1 MCNHHSDHNHCECH
15 HHEHHHEHHHHEH
28 HHNHGILSQLIPII
42 ISVILLIIIVLVD
55 HNLNLEMWQRLVLY
69 LVPYLIVG
77 HSTIKE
83 AIEGIIVG
91 DVFNEHFLMTL
102 ATVGALSIGFMPE
115 GKPEFVE
122 AVFVMLFFQIGE
134 FFESYAEGQSKRS
147 IAHLMDIRPDTA
159 NIKREGRLLTVN
171 ASEVAL
177 GEIITVKPGERI
189 PLDGTIVEGSS
200 TLDTAALTGES
211 LPKEVHVGDNVTSG
225 CVNLSGVLHVKT
237 QSTYKDSTVSKI
249 LQLVENA
256 AERKSSSEAF
266 ISRFARVYTPIVVLL
281 AVGVACIPPLF
292 ADSYAVA
299 FTKWLYNALTFLIV
313 SCPCALVISVPLT
326 FFAGMG
332 AASRRGILVKGANY
346 IDLLARL
353 DNVVFDKTG
362 TLTRGHFV
370 VTAIHPEKID
380 ADQLLHLAAH
390 VEHFTSHPIGA
401 TLRDSFPKESCDG
414 CKIDE
419 VEEIA
424 GQGVRAKVTLYDTGI
439 SHIVSVG
446 NSKLME
452 NVGAKWHPC
461 HHSGT
466 IIHVAIDGIYAG
478 HIVIS
483 DQVKQESKEAI
494 ERLRQL
500 GVKKTIMLTGDSH
513 EVADTVAKE
522 LNIDEWHANLLPSD
536 KVTMMEQL
544 TPVTAFVG
552 DGINDAPVIARAD
565 VGIAMGGLG
574 SDAAIDAADVVL
586 MDDNPL
592 KVATAITIARRTIRV
607 AQENIVFAITVKLAV
622 LILAIFSL
630 STLGMAIF
638 ADVGV
643 TVLAVFN
650 AMRAAYLLELK
661 KLKKLKELKPLVFF
675 LEYSL

>member
-15 HHEHHHEHHHHEH
+15 HHEHHHHEHHHHEHH

-42 ISVILLIIIVLVD
+42 TSVILLIVIVLVD

-159 NIKREGRLLTVN
+159 NIEREGRLLTVN

-189 PLDGTIVEGSS
+189 PLDGTIAEGSS

-281 AVGVACIPPLF
+281 AVGVACIPPFF

-439 SHIVSVG
+439 SHMVSVG

-452 NVGAKWHPC
+452 NVGAKWRPC

-483 DQVKQESKEAI
+483 DEVKQESKEAI

-500 GVKKTIMLTGDSH
+500 GVKKTIMLTGDSR

-650 AMRAAYLLELK
+650 AMRAAYLER
-661 KLKKLKELKPLVFF
+661 
-675 LEYSL
+675 S

>member
-15 HHEHHHEHHHHEH
+15 HHEHHHHEHHHHN
-28 HHNHGILSQLIPII
+28 NHGILSQLIPII
-42 ISVILLIIIVLVD
+42 TSVILLIVIVLVD

-159 NIKREGRLLTVN
+159 NIEREGRLLTVN

-189 PLDGTIVEGSS
+189 PLDGIIAEGSS
-200 TLDTAALTGES
+200 TVDTAALTGES

-281 AVGVACIPPLF
+281 AVGVACVPPLF

-362 TLTRGHFV
+362 TLTRGQFV

-439 SHIVSVG
+439 SHMVSVG

-500 GVKKTIMLTGDSH
+500 GVKKTIMLTGDSR

-650 AMRAAYLLELK
+650 AMRAAYSTCK
-661 KLKKLKELKPLVFF
+661 
-675 LEYSL
+675 S

>member
-15 HHEHHHEHHHHEH
+15 HHEHHHHEHHHHH
-28 HHNHGILSQLIPII
+28 HGILSQLIPII
-42 ISVILLIIIVLVD
+42 TSVILLIVIVLVD

-159 NIKREGRLLTVN
+159 NIEREGRLLTVN

-189 PLDGTIVEGSS
+189 PLDGTIAEGSS

-380 ADQLLHLAAH
+380 KNHLLHLAAH

-401 TLRDSFPKESCDG
+401 TLRSSFPKESCDG

-439 SHIVSVG
+439 SHMVSVG

-452 NVGAKWHPC
+452 NVGAKWRPC

-478 HIVIS
+478 HIVIC

-650 AMRAAYLLELK
+650 AMRAAH
-661 KLKKLKELKPLVFF
+661 
-675 LEYSL
+675 ST

>member
-15 HHEHHHEHHHHEH
+15 HHEHHHHEH
-28 HHNHGILSQLIPII
+28 HHNHSVLSQLIPII
-42 ISVILLIIIVLVD
+42 TSVILLIAVVLVD

-159 NIKREGRLLTVN
+159 NIEREGRLLTVN

-189 PLDGTIVEGSS
+189 PLDGTIVEGYSA
-200 TLDTAALTGES
+200 LDTAALTGES

-362 TLTRGHFV
+362 TLTRGQFV

-439 SHIVSVG
+439 SHMVSVG

-494 ERLRQL
+494 ERLQQL

-650 AMRAAYLLELK
+650 AMRAAY
-661 KLKKLKELKPLVFF
+661 
-675 LEYSL
+675 ST

>member
-15 HHEHHHEHHHHEH
+15 HHEHHHHEHHHH
-28 HHNHGILSQLIPII
+28 HNSVLSQLIPII
-42 ISVILLIIIVLVD
+42 TSVILLIVIVLVD

-159 NIKREGRLLTVN
+159 NIEREGRLLTVN
-171 ASEVAL
+171 ASEVVL

-189 PLDGTIVEGSS
+189 PLDGIIVEGSS

-292 ADSYAVA
+292 AENYAVA

-362 TLTRGHFV
+362 TLTRGQFV

-380 ADQLLHLAAH
+380 ADHLLHLAAH

-439 SHIVSVG
+439 SHMVSVG

-483 DQVKQESKEAI
+483 DEVKQESKEAI

-650 AMRAAYLLELK
+650 AMRAAYSLER
-661 KLKKLKELKPLVFF
+661 
-675 LEYSL
+675 S

>member
-15 HHEHHHEHHHHEH
+15 HHEHHHHEHHHH
-28 HHNHGILSQLIPII
+28 NSVLSQLIPII
-42 ISVILLIIIVLVD
+42 ISVILLIVIVLVD

-159 NIKREGRLLTVN
+159 NIEREGRLLTVN

-189 PLDGTIVEGSS
+189 PLDGIIAEGSS

-362 TLTRGHFV
+362 TLTRGQFV

-424 GQGVRAKVTLYDTGI
+424 GQGVRAKVTLYDTGV
-439 SHIVSVG
+439 SHMVSVG

-452 NVGAKWHPC
+452 NVGAKWRPC

-500 GVKKTIMLTGDSH
+500 GVKKTIMLTGDSR

-650 AMRAAYLLELK
+650 AMRAAY
-661 KLKKLKELKPLVFF
+661 
-675 LEYSL
+675 STCAS

>member
-28 HHNHGILSQLIPII
+28 HHHNSVLSQLIPII
-42 ISVILLIIIVLVD
+42 ISVILLIVIVLVD

-159 NIKREGRLLTVN
+159 NIEREGRLLTVN

-189 PLDGTIVEGSS
+189 PLDGTIAEGSS

-362 TLTRGHFV
+362 TLTRGQFV

-380 ADQLLHLAAH
+380 ADHLLHLAAH

-439 SHIVSVG
+439 SHMVSVG

-452 NVGAKWHPC
+452 NVGAKWRPC

-650 AMRAAYLLELK
+650 AMRAAYSTLA
-661 KLKKLKELKPLVFF
+661 
-675 LEYSL
+675 S

>member
-15 HHEHHHEHHHHEH
+15 HHEHHHHEHHHH
-28 HHNHGILSQLIPII
+28 NSVLSQLIPII
-42 ISVILLIIIVLVD
+42 TSVILLIAVVLVD

-159 NIKREGRLLTVN
+159 NIEREGRLLTVN

-189 PLDGTIVEGSS
+189 PLDGIIAEGSS

-362 TLTRGHFV
+362 TLTRGQFV

-439 SHIVSVG
+439 SHMVSVG

-452 NVGAKWHPC
+452 NVGAKWRPC

-500 GVKKTIMLTGDSH
+500 GVKKTIMLTGDSR

-650 AMRAAYLLELK
+650 AMRAAYSTCE
-661 KLKKLKELKPLVFF
+661 
-675 LEYSL
+675 S

>member
-15 HHEHHHEHHHHEH
+15 HHEHHHHEHHHHEH
-28 HHNHGILSQLIPII
+28 HHHNNHGTLSQLIPII
-42 ISVILLIIIVLVD
+42 TSVILLIAVVLVD

-159 NIKREGRLLTVN
+159 NIEREGRLLTVN

-189 PLDGTIVEGSS
+189 PLDGIIAEGSS
-200 TLDTAALTGES
+200 TVDTAALTGES

-362 TLTRGHFV
+362 TLTRGQFV
-370 VTAIHPEKID
+370 VTAIHPEEID

-439 SHIVSVG
+439 SHMVSVG

-452 NVGAKWHPC
+452 NVGAKWRPC

-494 ERLRQL
+494 ERLKQL

-650 AMRAAYLLELK
+650 AMRAAYSTLA
-661 KLKKLKELKPLVFF
+661 
-675 LEYSL
+675 S

>member
-15 HHEHHHEHHHHEH
+15 HHEHHH
-28 HHNHGILSQLIPII
+28 HNHGILSQLIPII
-42 ISVILLIIIVLVD
+42 TSVILLIAVVIVD

-159 NIKREGRLLTVN
+159 NIEREGRLLTVN
-171 ASEVAL
+171 ASEVVL

-370 VTAIHPEKID
+370 VTAIHPEKFD

-419 VEEIA
+419 VKEIA

-439 SHIVSVG
+439 SHMVSVG

-494 ERLRQL
+494 RRLRQL
-500 GVKKTIMLTGDSH
+500 GVKKTIMLTGDSR

-650 AMRAAYLLELK
+650 AMRAAYSTCK
-661 KLKKLKELKPLVFF
+661 
-675 LEYSL
+675 S

>member
-15 HHEHHHEHHHHEH
+15 HHEHHHHEH
-28 HHNHGILSQLIPII
+28 HHNNSVLSQLIPII
-42 ISVILLIIIVLVD
+42 TSVILLIAVVLVD

-159 NIKREGRLLTVN
+159 NIEREGRLLTVN

-189 PLDGTIVEGSS
+189 PLDGTIAEGSS
-200 TLDTAALTGES
+200 TVDTAALTGES

-362 TLTRGHFV
+362 TLTRGQFV

-439 SHIVSVG
+439 SHMVSVG

-494 ERLRQL
+494 ERLQQL
-500 GVKKTIMLTGDSH
+500 GVKKTIMLTGDSR

-650 AMRAAYLLELK
+650 AMRAAYSTLA
-661 KLKKLKELKPLVFF
+661 
-675 LEYSL
+675 S

>member
-1 MCNHHSDHNHCECH
+1 MQKKTEQTMCNHHSDHNHCECH
-15 HHEHHHEHHHHEH
+15 HHEHHHDHHHH
-28 HHNHGILSQLIPII
+28 NSVLSQLIPII
-42 ISVILLIIIVLVD
+42 TSVILLIVIVLVD

-159 NIKREGRLLTVN
+159 NIEREGRLLTVN

-189 PLDGTIVEGSS
+189 PLDGIIAEGSS
-200 TLDTAALTGES
+200 TVDTAALTGES

-362 TLTRGHFV
+362 TLTRGQFV

-380 ADQLLHLAAH
+380 ADHLLHLAAH

-439 SHIVSVG
+439 SHMVSVG

-452 NVGAKWHPC
+452 NVGAKWRPC

-500 GVKKTIMLTGDSH
+500 GVKKTIMLTGDSR

-536 KVTMMEQL
+536 KVTMMEKL

-650 AMRAAYLLELK
+650 AMRAAYLER
-661 KLKKLKELKPLVFF
+661 
-675 LEYSL
+675 S

>member
-15 HHEHHHEHHHHEH
+15 HHEHHHHEHHHHEH
-28 HHNHGILSQLIPII
+28 HHNHSVLSQLIPIVT
-42 ISVILLIIIVLVD
+42 SVILLIAVVLVD

-159 NIKREGRLLTVN
+159 NIEREGRLLTVN

-189 PLDGTIVEGSS
+189 PLDGIIAEGSS

-362 TLTRGHFV
+362 TLTRGQFV

-380 ADQLLHLAAH
+380 ADHLLHLAAH

-439 SHIVSVG
+439 SHMVSVG

-452 NVGAKWHPC
+452 NVGAKWRPC

-500 GVKKTIMLTGDSH
+500 GVKKTIMLTGDSR

-592 KVATAITIARRTIRV
+592 KVATAITIARRTIRL

-650 AMRAAYLLELK
+650 AMRAAYLER
-661 KLKKLKELKPLVFF
+661 
-675 LEYSL
+675 S

>member
-15 HHEHHHEHHHHEH
+15 HHEHHHHEH
-28 HHNHGILSQLIPII
+28 HHNHSVLSQLIPII
-42 ISVILLIIIVLVD
+42 TSVILLIAVVLVD

-159 NIKREGRLLTVN
+159 NIEREGRLLTVN

-177 GEIITVKPGERI
+177 GEIIIVKPGERI
-189 PLDGTIVEGSS
+189 PLDGTIAEGSS

-362 TLTRGHFV
+362 TLTRGQFV

-380 ADQLLHLAAH
+380 ADHLLHLAAH

-439 SHIVSVG
+439 SHMVSVG

-500 GVKKTIMLTGDSH
+500 GVKKTIMLTGDSR

-592 KVATAITIARRTIRV
+592 KVATAITIARRTIRL

-650 AMRAAYLLELK
+650 AMRAAYSTLA
-661 KLKKLKELKPLVFF
+661 
-675 LEYSL
+675 S

>member
-15 HHEHHHEHHHHEH
+15 HHEHHHHEH
-28 HHNHGILSQLIPII
+28 HHNHSVLSQLIPIVT
-42 ISVILLIIIVLVD
+42 SVILLIAVVLVD

-159 NIKREGRLLTVN
+159 NIEREGRLLTVN

-189 PLDGTIVEGSS
+189 PLDGTIAEGSS

-362 TLTRGHFV
+362 TLTRGQFV

-380 ADQLLHLAAH
+380 ADHLLHLAAH

-439 SHIVSVG
+439 SHMVSVG

-452 NVGAKWHPC
+452 NVGAKWRPC

-650 AMRAAYLLELK
+650 AMRAAYLER
-661 KLKKLKELKPLVFF
+661 
-675 LEYSL
+675 S

>member
-15 HHEHHHEHHHHEH
+15 HHEHHHHEHHHHH
-28 HHNHGILSQLIPII
+28 HGILSQLIPII
-42 ISVILLIIIVLVD
+42 TSVILLIVIVLVD

-159 NIKREGRLLTVN
+159 NIEREGRLLTVN

-189 PLDGTIVEGSS
+189 PLDGTIAEGSS

-370 VTAIHPEKID
+370 VTAIHPEEID

-401 TLRDSFPKESCDG
+401 TLRSSFPKESCDG

-439 SHIVSVG
+439 SHMVSVG

-452 NVGAKWHPC
+452 NVGAKWRPC

-650 AMRAAYLLELK
+650 AMRAAH
-661 KLKKLKELKPLVFF
+661 
-675 LEYSL
+675 ST

>member
-1 MCNHHSDHNHCECH
+1 M
-15 HHEHHHEHHHHEH
+15 
-28 HHNHGILSQLIPII
+28 
-42 ISVILLIIIVLVD
+42 
-55 HNLNLEMWQRLVLY
+55 
-69 LVPYLIVG
+69 
-77 HSTIKE
+77 
-83 AIEGIIVG
+83 
-91 DVFNEHFLMTL
+91 
-102 ATVGALSIGFMPE
+102 
-115 GKPEFVE
+115 
-122 AVFVMLFFQIGE
+122 
-134 FFESYAEGQSKRS
+134 
-147 IAHLMDIRPDTA
+147 
-159 NIKREGRLLTVN
+159 LTVN
-171 ASEVAL
+171 ASEVVL
-177 GEIITVKPGERI
+177 GEIIIVKPGERI
-189 PLDGTIVEGSS
+189 PLDGIIVEGSS
-200 TLDTAALTGES
+200 TVDTAALTGES

-281 AVGVACIPPLF
+281 AVGVACIPPFF

-362 TLTRGHFV
+362 TLTRGQFV

-439 SHIVSVG
+439 SHMVSVG

-500 GVKKTIMLTGDSH
+500 GVKKTIMLTGDSR

-592 KVATAITIARRTIRV
+592 KVATAITIARRTIRL

-650 AMRAAYLLELK
+650 AMRAAY
-661 KLKKLKELKPLVFF
+661 
-675 LEYSL
+675 STCAS

>member
-1 MCNHHSDHNHCECH
+1 MCNHHSDHNHCEC
-15 HHEHHHEHHHHEH
+15 HHHEHHHHEH

-42 ISVILLIIIVLVD
+42 TSVILLIAVVLVD

-650 AMRAAYLLELK
+650 AMRAAYLER
-661 KLKKLKELKPLVFF
+661 
-675 LEYSL
+675 S